1 MVHIL
6 AAIMLTAAP
15 APADTVTGCL
25 QKGKDAG
32 TYAIMADGKSMNV
45 MSKSVKLDGHVGHTV
60 TLTGTP
66 GKDGMSFDATKL
78 AMKSPSC
85 S

>member
-6 AAIMLTAAP
+6 GALMIMAAP
-15 APADTVTGCL
+15 VPADTVTGCL

-32 TYAIMADGKSMNV
+32 TYAIAAGGKSWSV
-45 MSKSVKLDGHVGHTV
+45 TSKALKLDGHVGHTV

-66 GKDGMSFDATKL
+66 GKDGMSFDAEKL
-78 AMKSPSC
+78 AMKSASC

>member
-1 MVHIL
+1 MIHIL
-6 AAIMLTAAP
+6 AAVMMMT

-32 TYAIMADGKSMNV
+32 TYSIAAGGKSWAV
-45 MSKSVKLDGHVGHTV
+45 TSKAVKLDGHVGHTV
-60 TLTGTP
+60 TLTGSA

-78 AMKSPSC
+78 AMKSASC